1 MTFRAR
7 PTTRTSRRSGHESDA
22 RRNLYFNLGFGA
34 IVVVAVLLLVGAGAA
49 SWYDE
54 HLAPVAVVNGE
65 TITKDG
71 LRDRVAL
78 ETFRLDTLESRTR
91 EKVNAGKMAAA
102 QGQQLLNYISQQK
115 QQVASLAY
123 ENEIDTTLILQLAP
137 KRSFAVTDAAIDAQV
152 AKDSTTPES
161 RHTFEIQVSPETTGG
176 ASAPTQAEKDAARK
190 KADGLLAD
198 LKGGKSWED
207 VVKASG
213 DASAAETNGD
223 LSFID
228 KGSTSPD
235 AAFVDAIFALAAPGY
250 TEVIEGSDGVFRI
263 GRLTEIS
270 KEVVD
275 PNYLQRAADA
285 GVSEKTYRRAAA
297 SIVARDGIEAQ
308 ILAEVVDKPSEQRR
322 VAEIALEDN
331 SGTPPPEGA
340 VLVKHLLYS
349 PKDDP
354 SGAASLAADDP
365 AWKTAEEEATKAYEE
380 LKAGTKTFV
389 DLAPLSDDTT
399 SGAQNGFLPY
409 LAKDDPNT
417 TLDPAFAD
425 AIFAPGIQ
433 PGQLLAPVKSAFGWH
448 VIEFV
453 TTDSPIVRSQKLL
466 AEASKPG
473 ANFAELAAEN
483 SIASSASKG
492 GELGWVAR
500 YQLTT
505 AVEDAIF
512 ATQANAVSTTVEGT
526 GLTFYKVEEIATRS
540 PDEKQAADLRTNAFS
555 SWYKGVKD
563 DPDQTK
569 IERLLSSGSGA

>member
-1 MTFRAR
+1 M
-7 PTTRTSRRSGHESDA
+7 
-22 RRNLYFNLGFGA
+22 
-34 IVVVAVLLLVGAGAA
+34 AVLLLVGAGAA

-137 KRSFAVTDAAIDAQV
+137 KRNFAVTDAAIDAQV

-176 ASAPTQAEKDAARK
+176 ASTPTQAEKDAARK

-228 KGSTSPD
+228 GLDLPD
-235 AAFVDAIFALAAPGY
+235 AAFVDAVFALAGPGY
-250 TEVIEGSDGVFRI
+250 TEVIEGADGVFRI

-322 VAEIALEDN
+322 VAGSARDN
-331 SGTPPPEGA
+331 SGTPPPEGG
-340 VLVKHLLYS
+340 VL
-349 PKDDP
+349 
-354 SGAASLAADDP
+354 
-365 AWKTAEEEATKAYEE
+365 
-380 LKAGTKTFV
+380 
-389 DLAPLSDDTT
+389 
-399 SGAQNGFLPY
+399 
-409 LAKDDPNT
+409 
-417 TLDPAFAD
+417 
-425 AIFAPGIQ
+425 
-433 PGQLLAPVKSAFGWH
+433 
-448 VIEFV
+448 
-453 TTDSPIVRSQKLL
+453 
-466 AEASKPG
+466 
-473 ANFAELAAEN
+473 
-483 SIASSASKG
+483 
-492 GELGWVAR
+492 
-500 YQLTT
+500 
-505 AVEDAIF
+505 
-512 ATQANAVSTTVEGT
+512 
-526 GLTFYKVEEIATRS
+526 
-540 PDEKQAADLRTNAFS
+540 
-555 SWYKGVKD
+555 
-563 DPDQTK
+563 
-569 IERLLSSGSGA
+569 

>member
-1 MTFRAR
+1 M
-7 PTTRTSRRSGHESDA
+7 
-22 RRNLYFNLGFGA
+22 
-34 IVVVAVLLLVGAGAA
+34 AVLLLVGAGAA

-115 QQVASLAY
+115 QQVASLARKR
-123 ENEIDTTLILQLAP
+123 DRPTLILQLAP
-137 KRSFAVTDAAIDAQV
+137 KRNFAVTDAAIDAQV

-176 ASAPTQAEKDAARK
+176 ASTPTQAEKDAARK

-223 LSFID
+223 LSFVD

-235 AAFVDAIFALAAPGY
+235 AAFVDAVFALAGPGY
-250 TEVIEGSDGVFRI
+250 TEVIEGADGVFRI

-275 PNYLQRAADA
+275 PNYLPRAADA

-297 SIVARDGIEAQ
+297 SIVARDGIEASPRRGRRQ
-308 ILAEVVDKPSEQRR
+308 ASEQRR
-322 VAEIALEDN
+322 VAGSARDN

-340 VLVKHLLYS
+340 VS
-349 PKDDP
+349 
-354 SGAASLAADDP
+354 
-365 AWKTAEEEATKAYEE
+365 
-380 LKAGTKTFV
+380 
-389 DLAPLSDDTT
+389 
-399 SGAQNGFLPY
+399 
-409 LAKDDPNT
+409 
-417 TLDPAFAD
+417 
-425 AIFAPGIQ
+425 
-433 PGQLLAPVKSAFGWH
+433 
-448 VIEFV
+448 
-453 TTDSPIVRSQKLL
+453 
-466 AEASKPG
+466 
-473 ANFAELAAEN
+473 
-483 SIASSASKG
+483 
-492 GELGWVAR
+492 
-500 YQLTT
+500 
-505 AVEDAIF
+505 
-512 ATQANAVSTTVEGT
+512 
-526 GLTFYKVEEIATRS
+526 
-540 PDEKQAADLRTNAFS
+540 
-555 SWYKGVKD
+555 
-563 DPDQTK
+563 
-569 IERLLSSGSGA
+569 